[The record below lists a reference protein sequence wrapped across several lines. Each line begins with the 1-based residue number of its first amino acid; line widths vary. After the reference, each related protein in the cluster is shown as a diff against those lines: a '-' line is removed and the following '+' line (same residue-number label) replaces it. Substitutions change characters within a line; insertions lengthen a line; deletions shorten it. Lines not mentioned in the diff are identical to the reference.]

1 MKQVELSNLTDPQKV
16 IDFCAKWKIS
26 EFALFG
32 SVLRDDFGP
41 DSDIDVLVTFAP
53 DGEWSLLDV
62 VRMEEELEAIFGRE
76 VDLLLRRTVE
86 RSKNPIRKNHIL
98 STARTV
104 YVAG

>member
-1 MKQVELSNLTDPQKV
+1 MKDIILSDLVDPEKLKG
-16 IDFCAKWKIS
+16 FCDKWMIS

-41 DSDIDVLVTFAP
+41 QSDIDVLVDFAP
-53 DGEWSLLDV
+53 DGQWSLLDLV
-62 VRMEEELEAIFGRE
+62 QMEDELKVLFGRD
-76 VDLLLRRTVE
+76 VDLVLRRTVKA
-86 RSKNPIRKNHIL
+86 SKNPYRRDHIL